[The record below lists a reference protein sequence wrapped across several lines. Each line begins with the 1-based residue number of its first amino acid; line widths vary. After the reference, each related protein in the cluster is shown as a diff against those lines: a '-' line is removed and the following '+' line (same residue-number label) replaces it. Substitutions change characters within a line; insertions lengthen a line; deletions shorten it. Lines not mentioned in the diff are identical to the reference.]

1 MKCISVLLAL
11 TLTAMYSCNNPAEQG
26 SGVDSMPLA
35 PDTSVSPMKIN
46 PDTSLPLP
54 TADNSMTS
62 LDWNGTYKG
71 VVPCAD
77 CEGIETTLTI
87 NLDKIYTLTTKY
99 LGKKDAKPIVKTGTF
114 EWNSAGSNI
123 KLNGIQNAPSQ
134 YKVGENRLFQLDMK
148 GEMIKTELAPKY
160 ILEKQP
166 AQAAVS
172 DAPIT
177 DTYWKLTELLGKPVD
192 TTVKRK
198 EMFLQFE
205 KESGRVTGSG
215 GCNSVSGTYTT
226 EANGRITLSKMIST
240 RMACPAMQDESAFLQ
255 ALSKVNTYIV
265 SGNKLQ
271 LTTGKM
277 APLLVFES
285 AAKPQ

>member
-1 MKCISVLLAL
+1 MKCQSVFFILAL
-11 TLTAMYSCNNPAEQG
+11 TVTYSCNNPGEQG
-26 SGVDSMPLA
+26 SGIDSMPLA

-46 PDTSLPLP
+46 PDTTASASLP
-54 TADNSMTS
+54 TGDNSMTS

-87 NLDKIYTLTTKY
+87 NLDKTYTLTTNY
-99 LGKKDAKPIVKTGTF
+99 LGKKDAKPVVKTGSF
-114 EWNSAGSNI
+114 EWNSAGSNNTLGGI
-123 KLNGIQNAPSQ
+123 KNAPAQ
-134 YKVGENRLFQLDMK
+134 YKVGENKLFQLDMK

-160 ILEKQP
+160 ILVKQ
-166 AQAAVS
+166 QATGVA
-172 DAPIT
+172 DASIT
-177 DTYWKLTELLGKPVD
+177 DTYWKLTELIGKPVD
-192 TTVKRK
+192 TAVKRK

-205 KESGRVTGSG
+205 KETGKVTGSG

-226 EANGRITLSKMIST
+226 EANGRIILSKMIST

-255 ALSKVNTYIV
+255 ALSKVNTYII

-277 APLLVFES
+277 APLLVFE
-285 AAKPQ
+285 AVKK

>member
-1 MKCISVLLAL
+1 MKCQSVFFILAL
-11 TLTAMYSCNNPAEQG
+11 TVTYSCNNPGEQKT
-26 SGVDSMPLA
+26 SLDSMPLA

-46 PDTSLPLP
+46 PDSSASLPSS
-54 TADNSMTS
+54 DNSMTS

-87 NLDKIYTLTTKY
+87 NLDKTYTLTTNY
-99 LGKKDAKPIVKTGTF
+99 LGRKDAKPVVKTGTF
-114 EWNSAGSNI
+114 EWNNAGSIITLGGI
-123 KLNGIQNAPSQ
+123 KNAPAQ
-134 YKVGENRLFQLDMK
+134 YKVGENKLFQLDMK
-148 GEMIKTELAPKY
+148 GEMIKTALAPKY
-160 ILEKQP
+160 ILEKQTT
-166 AQAAVS
+166 QAGVS

-177 DTYWKLTELLGKPVD
+177 DTYWKLTELIGKPVD

-205 KESGRVTGSG
+205 KETGKVTGSG

-226 EANGRITLSKMIST
+226 EANGRIILSKMIST

-255 ALSKVNTYIV
+255 ALSKVNTYII

-277 APLLVFES
+277 APLLVFE
-285 AAKPQ
+285 AVKK